1 MKYYQNKEDKTYMGK
16 TGRKY
21 RDLYY
26 DAYKEYIRK
35 VMDEKK
41 KNDEKNIIVMKQL
54 KQEQQILFFWRKEKT
69 C

>member
-35 VMDEKK
+35 VMDEK
-41 KNDEKNIIVMKQL
+41 NDETIKTRATDTFFLEKRENMLII
-54 KQEQQILFFWRKEKT
+54 
-69 C
+69 

>member
-35 VMDEKK
+35 VMDEKRKMMK
-41 KNDEKNIIVMKQL
+41 K
-54 KQEQQILFFWRKEKT
+54 T
-69 C
+69 

>member
-35 VMDEKK
+35 VMDEK
-41 KNDEKNIIVMKQL
+41 NIIVMKQL
-54 KQEQQILFFWRKEKT
+54 KQEQQILFFWRKEKQSLF
-69 C
+69 